1 MKLLINKSQ
10 LKDIIIESKSY
21 AIVDFL
27 LNKNFINPRS
37 KQFLYHGTHKHP
49 SEFIL
54 KDDYDYDDKE
64 YEYSGDLPEGY
75 IFLTTS
81 IEEAS
86 AYGMY
91 VIPFELKK
99 YDNKT
104 FKVDDFP
111 SRVFDRDYGIDLY
124 TNDKDYGFWDKFEN
138 SGKHNLI
145 ITGKGRST
153 VITDI
158 FNAIPRTDLAIEF
171 YKEY

>member
-91 VIPFELKK
+91 VIPFELKL
-99 YDNKT
+99 YGNKT

-124 TNDKDYGFWDKFEN
+124 TNDKNYGFWDKFEN

-171 YKEY
+171 YKE

>member
-1 MKLLINKSQ
+1 MKILINKTQ
-10 LKDIIIESKSY
+10 LKNIIIESKNET
-21 AIVDFL
+21 IVNFL
-27 LNKNFINPRS
+27 SDKNFTNHRS

-91 VIPFELKK
+91 VIPFELKR

-171 YKEY
+171 YKQ

>member
-10 LKDIIIESKSY
+10 LKDIIIESKNY
-21 AIVDFL
+21 AIVYFL

-171 YKEY
+171 YKE

>member
-49 SEFIL
+49 SEFFL

-91 VIPFELKK
+91 VIPFELKR

-171 YKEY
+171 YKE

>member
-1 MKLLINKSQ
+1 MKILINKTQ
-10 LKDIIIESKSY
+10 LNDIITESKNHT
-21 AIVDFL
+21 IVDFL
-27 LNKNFINPRS
+27 LNKKFTNPRS

-49 SEFIL
+49 SEFNL

-81 IEEAS
+81 IREAS

-104 FKVDDFP
+104 FKVNGYP
-111 SRVFDRDYGIDLY
+111 STIFDRDYGIDLY
-124 TNDKDYGFWDKFEN
+124 KNDEDYNFWEKFEN
-138 SGKHNLI
+138 SGKSNLI
-145 ITGKGRST
+145 ITGEGRST
-153 VITDI
+153 IITDI
-158 FNAIPRTDLAIEF
+158 FNVIPRTDLAIEF
-171 YKEY
+171 YEQ

>member
-49 SEFIL
+49 SEFFL

-91 VIPFELKK
+91 VIPFELKR

-171 YKEY
+171 YKQ